1 VESSAG
7 TGSAQSRQAVSAATR
22 SSLPHRGSPTVAS
35 DHASHCLARPFRAR
49 DRRATPASR
58 PDCTL
63 LGFPPLQR
71 MRSRGFGSRRCPTP
85 ATVRPQRFSR
95 SRRLAPRDPGP
106 GLFHPGNAPGVSP
119 SGPCT
124 SRGAAPVSRPVLSCR
139 STRPRGRS
147 ATRTDRGSRALI
159 PPESSYRG
167 GPKTCRGRCPPG
179 VLPSKALSLPGG
191 SSDRCPA
198 KRLWRSQARVGRI
211 LPCTSPAGL
220 APDTAVLRSVGPPEG
235 SASPL
240 AGRRPLWGSS
250 PRPA

>member
-95 SRRLAPRDPGP
+95 SRRFPPRNPVP
-106 GLFHPGNAPGVSP
+106 GLFHPGNAPGFSP
-119 SGPCT
+119 SGPWS
-124 SRGAAPVSRPVLSCR
+124 SRGAVPLSRPLLSCR
-139 STRPRGRS
+139 FLRARGRS

-159 PPESSYRG
+159 PPESSFCER
-167 GPKTCRGRCPPG
+167 PKPHRSRCPPG
-179 VLPSKALSLPGG
+179 VDPFKALS
-191 SSDRCPA
+191 SSGVSRNRCPA
-198 KRLWRSQARVGRI
+198 CVF
-211 LPCTSPAGL
+211 
-220 APDTAVLRSVGPPEG
+220 
-235 SASPL
+235 
-240 AGRRPLWGSS
+240 
-250 PRPA
+250 